1 MRRDFAV
8 RDPTADLGET
18 FNLARAPNLQGQDTG
33 PIGAVEG
40 GCRGEGIQVKSYAS
54 GLADGRGL

>member
-18 FNLARAPNLQGQDTG
+18 FNLVRAPNLQGQDTG
-33 PIGAVEG
+33 PIGRG
-40 GCRGEGIQVKSYAS
+40 GAGVKGYK
-54 GLADGRGL
+54 